1 MAKRPIFIAKKN
13 SVGVDER
20 LVDFQWF
27 SGFAASQKRKSID
40 SLHQVASE
48 LGYAKLLEISSKS
61 QLDLGIALSA
71 FNLQITTKK
80 HQRSFSVECAFQSS
94 KVFENG
100 GPYLDLLKSDSLS
113 AKKDI
118 RLKSSGNIT
127 GFQFFKQNFPT
138 EPKAFFYDWIYINA
152 LLQNEDLAEQVCEF
166 EGFTDIEFNPEKSI
180 NCQAHSVALY
190 ISLKYNNVLEEAL
203 ASPNDFLVITKDHY
217 KEQKR
222 NTLIQQKII

>member
-1 MAKRPIFIAKKN
+1 MAKRPIFIPRKS

-40 SLHQVASE
+40 SLHQVASD
-48 LGYAKLLEISSKS
+48 LGYTKLLEISSKS
-61 QLDLGIALSA
+61 ELELGIALSA

-100 GPYLDLLKSDSLS
+100 GPYQDLLKSDSLS

-118 RLKSSGNIT
+118 RLKSSGNLI

-138 EPKAFFYDWIYINA
+138 EPKTFFYDWIYINA
-152 LLQNEDLAEQVCEF
+152 LLQNKKLAEQVCEF

-190 ISLKYNNVLEEAL
+190 ISLKNNNVLEEAL
-203 ASPNDFLVITKDHY
+203 SSPNDFLIQTEDHY